1 MNTPHKENENM
12 TSLYRTL
19 LTAVISVG
27 LAATAYA
34 GSVEK
39 VIITIDKT
47 VEHATDSPRP
57 SKRPSK
63 AVQAHSADMDSQF
76 IRTDEYFTSVKP
88 VKGGASADVQIAKMV
103 TPASDASKG
112 EAQFMD
118 SYKGSEFWTRNFWK
132 TRPATQEDLKI
143 GTAVIYWGRY
153 AKNHVYFAPR
163 NEKEARNVSWRLS
176 KITDASDL
184 FKGEVTVAG
193 NKRISVDSIRVIE

>member
-1 MNTPHKENENM
+1 MPSIH
-12 TSLYRTL
+12 RTI
-19 LTAVISVG
+19 LTAVITVG
-27 LAATAYA
+27 LAAPAFA
-34 GSVEK
+34 GSVDK

-47 VEHATDSPRP
+47 VEHETDSPRP
-57 SKRPSK
+57 SKRPGK
-63 AVQAHSADMDSQF
+63 AIQAPSGDMDSHF
-76 IRTDEYFTSVKP
+76 IRSDEYFTSLKP
-88 VKGGASADVQIAKMV
+88 LKGGASADVQIAKMV

-132 TRPATQEDLKI
+132 TRPATPEDLKI

-163 NEKEARNVSWRLS
+163 NEKEARNVSWRLA
-176 KITDASDL
+176 KITDTSDL

-193 NKRISVDSIRVIE
+193 NKRVAVDSIRVME